1 MFLDWDRRLMQLFT
15 CILNSTRCFWLV
27 LILIAGLSPM
37 AVNAQDL
44 KVLTTGAYKQ
54 MVLAMIPA
62 FEAKTSHKVS
72 MDNDTAGALI
82 KRVKAG
88 ELFDVLILTPKAL
101 EDFAQGGAA
110 TVDAKTIVSIA
121 KVGIG
126 VAVREGEEKPP
137 LQTVDDFL
145 RVLQRAK
152 KIAYIDPA
160 SGGSSGIYLAQLF
173 DKKGWR
179 EMIAPKAVL
188 INGGYVADALVKGQ
202 ADLAIHQISEIVP
215 VKGASLVGPL
225 PEELQN
231 YTIYAGAVSARSAN
245 PQAAREF
252 LSLVSGPQAGALMRE
267 KGMVPFH

>member
-1 MFLDWDRRLMQLFT
+1 MRFFSRA
-15 CILNSTRCFWLV
+15 LNSTRCLWGVWV
-27 LILIAGLSPM
+27 LAAGLSPL
-37 AVNAQDL
+37 AVGAQTM

-62 FEAKTSHKVS
+62 FEAQTAYKVA

-88 ELFDVLILTPKAL
+88 ESFDVLILTPQAL
-101 EDFAQGGAA
+101 EGFAQGETAV
-110 TVDAKTIVSIA
+110 VDAKTIVSIA
-121 KVGIG
+121 KVAIG
-126 VAVREGEEKPP
+126 VAVRQGEEKPA
-137 LQTVDDFL
+137 LKTVDDFL
-145 RVLQRAK
+145 MALKKAK

-173 DKKGWR
+173 DKKGWS
-179 EMIAPKAVL
+179 EMVAPKAVL

-231 YTIYAGAVSARSAN
+231 YTIYAGAVSARSAY
-245 PQAAREF
+245 PQAARDF
-252 LSLVSGPQAGALMRE
+252 LTLISSPQAGALMRE
-267 KGMVPFH
+267 KGMTPFH